1 MGSIDMVHY
10 GVLVE
15 GVLIEGVLIEGV
27 LNLTGCYGVWI
38 GQ

>member
-1 MGSIDMVHY
+1 MVHY